1 MAREDSG
8 KRLVFLVLIVILV
21 VFLVLIY
28 FGYKPIKNAISG
40 NNNPASIKESNC
52 GKIGTDDGRN
62 FCWAQ
67 ENKSASFCE
76 PISDKDRK
84 NDCYSMV
91 ASEKSDYTIC
101 DNIKIDVTK
110 WNCYIDIAVA
120 RKDENV
126 CSKIGTGALY
136 YLGECYKLVA
146 VEVKDSKVCAGIPN
160 DYYQRE
166 CEKAVAVA

>member
-1 MAREDSG
+1 MFLLFLCCFQKVWLCLMLLENLRIRKIYKVLIFLKQMAREDSG

-67 ENKSASFCE
+67 ENKTSYRTPGVFKAGTAS
-76 PISDKDRK
+76 SGSLR
-84 NDCYSMV
+84 NYLYSFFLANYPFSQFVFHM
-91 ASEKSDYTIC
+91 
-101 DNIKIDVTK
+101 
-110 WNCYIDIAVA
+110 
-120 RKDENV
+120 
-126 CSKIGTGALY
+126 
-136 YLGECYKLVA
+136 
-146 VEVKDSKVCAGIPN
+146 
-160 DYYQRE
+160 
-166 CEKAVAVA
+166 